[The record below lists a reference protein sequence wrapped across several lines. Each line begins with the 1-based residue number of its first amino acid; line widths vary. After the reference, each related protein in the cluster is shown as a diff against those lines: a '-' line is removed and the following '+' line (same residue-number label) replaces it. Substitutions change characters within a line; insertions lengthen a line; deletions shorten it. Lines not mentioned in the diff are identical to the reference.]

1 MFSHKVPSHV
11 SPSAYISFSSKT
23 MLANK
28 KWELNFKAQRRLGET
43 GQQGQL
49 YPFHSMTKV
58 IFIVQEVLMSLETKK
73 V

>member
-1 MFSHKVPSHV
+1 
-11 SPSAYISFSSKT
+11 
-23 MLANK
+23 MLGNK
-28 KWELNFKAQRRLGET
+28 KWELNFKAQKRLGET

-49 YPFHSMTKV
+49 YPFHFMTKV